1 MNRPCTIGWAMDHG
15 PPTKKKLP
23 LSLHIVPSSS
33 WTMDRTATMDHEST
47 MHHWMGHGPWTTYD
61 KKFPFSLHIVASSS
75 WTMDRTWTMD
85 HESTMRHW
93 MGHGQWTTYDKKS
106 RSASTSWHPRLGP
119 WTEDGAWTMN
129 RPCTMDHEA
138 TMNPRNPWKPW
149 IGIHDAWKL

>member
-1 MNRPCTIGWAMDHG
+1 MDG
-15 PPTKKKLP
+15 P
-23 LSLHIVPSSS
+23 
-33 WTMDRTATMDHEST
+33 WTMDHLQQ
-47 MHHWMGHGPWTTYD
+47 
-61 KKFPFSLHIVASSS
+61 KVPFSLHIVASSS

-149 IGIHDAWKL
+149 IGIHGMHGNYKECQPAIHSISQPTKIGFPKIIFEGIVAKLFCF